1 MRLEEKKQ
9 VVDEL
14 VERLERA
21 NILITTD
28 YRGLTVGEMTELRRK
43 LRREEIE
50 YRVVKNNLVR
60 FAAERI
66 GRAGLMDVVEGP
78 TAIAFGYGD
87 IILPAKTLLD
97 YIRSTK
103 IELKISGG
111 MLEQRVLSDADVTAL
126 ATMPPRE
133 VLVAKFIGGLQAPIY
148 GLVNVLN
155 ANLTGLLGVLLA
167 RQRQL
172 EAGG

>member
-14 VERLERA
+14 VDRLERA
-21 NILITTD
+21 NIVITTD

-43 LRREEIE
+43 LRREQIE

-66 GRAGLMDVVEGP
+66 GKEGLMGAVQGP

-87 IILPAKTLLD
+87 IMLPAKTLLD

-111 MLEQRVLSDADVTAL
+111 MLEQRVLSNTEVTAL

-133 VLVAKFIGGLQAPIY
+133 VLIAKFIGGLQAPIY

-155 ANLTGLLGVLLA
+155 ANITGLLGVLVA
-167 RQRQL
+167 RQKQL
-172 EAGG
+172 EGGG